1 MRKDVVEIE
10 NEDGDR
16 QREKERKRERESTGR
31 GGRERVDMKVLVT
44 TAYGSKGDVLPFF
57 GIALELRRRGHEV
70 VLFVGEAQYAFV
82 SAQRHSGELKLV
94 EVKGDFDGEEKW
106 KPGTKATLRERAES
120 MSAKWLSTLR
130 VLYHALDAQLVD
142 PTRTVLVSHP
152 LNFAARLLQEKRNCV
167 HATVVL
173 QPWLLRSCRRV
184 PLSRPQL
191 VRDCYPD
198 CLKRLAFRIADSFS
212 DACFLP
218 TINAFAEELGI
229 PKARHASRLFDSW
242 FLSPERVLLA
252 FPEWFCPMQQDW
264 PRASVISATQF
275 PLWTDTSSTLGLP
288 DRLMDFLAEGQT
300 SALIAPPVVITAG
313 TANPFCSG
321 AHHFLALAQA
331 VHAAGRRSIILTS
344 EPSYVPPPAAL
355 PAGCTHFTYLPLPSL
370 LQHCSGC
377 IHHGGIGTTA
387 ECLRAGVPQLIIPTQ
402 FDQFDNADLLEHH
415 VGVGITLQAEHV
427 VRVSGNMHASETTA
441 KNGDAAG
448 DTAADVPAATIYT
461 EAAADAVRNLMDSTE
476 IRSRC
481 RDVAIHMKDL
491 DDDGHLNDLCCSIE
505 KMLAPGLAFSD
516 LDFSSA
522 LARGALFQSANV
534 SLSTTVG
541 AASSPS
547 SSRSSRGAPS
557 SRTRKKGG
565 VKKILTKLQYELLMK
580 QQSKQEPATVIVAV
594 DHSAA
599 ASNDNDDNDDNATP
613 NSSGSKGR
621 GSAKSP
627 VSRRNTGS
635 SLVRKISN
643 QIRNVALTASSSHA

>member
-1 MRKDVVEIE
+1 
-10 NEDGDR
+10 
-16 QREKERKRERESTGR
+16 
-31 GGRERVDMKVLVT
+31 MKVLVSA
-44 TAYGSKGDVLPFF
+44 AYGSKGDVLPFF

-106 KPGTKATLRERAES
+106 KPGTTATLRERAES

-130 VLYHALDAQLVD
+130 VLYHALDAHLVD
-142 PTRTVLVSHP
+142 PTRTVLISHP

-212 DACFLP
+212 DTCFLP
-218 TINAFAEELGI
+218 TINTFAEELGI
-229 PKARHASRLFDSW
+229 PKSRHASRLFDSW

-252 FPEWFCPMQQDW
+252 FPEWFCPMQSDW
-264 PRASVISATQF
+264 PRASVITATQF
-275 PLWTDTSSTLGLP
+275 PLWTDTTSTLGLP
-288 DRLMDFLAEGQT
+288 DRLMEFLAEGRT
-300 SALIAPPVVITAG
+300 SALVAPPVVITAG

-321 AHHFLALAQA
+321 ADHFLALAQA
-331 VHAAGRRSIILTS
+331 VHAVGRRSIILTS
-344 EPSYVPPPAAL
+344 EPSYVPPPSAL
-355 PAGCTHFTYLPLPSL
+355 PTGCTHFTYLPLPSL

-377 IHHGGIGTTA
+377 IHHGGIGTSA
-387 ECLRAGVPQLIIPTQ
+387 ECLRAGVPQLVIPTQ

-415 VGVGITLQAEHV
+415 VGVGVTLQADHV
-427 VRVSGNMHASETTA
+427 VRVSTHTAHAAAASA
-441 KNGDAAG
+441 KNG
-448 DTAADVPAATIYT
+448 DTAADASTATIYT
-461 EAAADAVRNLMDSTE
+461 EAAANAVRNLMDSTE

-491 DDDGHLNDLCCSIE
+491 DDDGHLNDICCSIE

-522 LARGALFQSANV
+522 LARGALFQQAAGAHTMSNN
-534 SLSTTVG
+534 VG
-541 AASSPS
+541 AATSG
-547 SSRSSRGAPS
+547 SRSGRSSPS

-565 VKKILTKLQYELLMK
+565 VRKILTKLQYELLMK
-580 QQSKQEPATVIVAV
+580 QQSKQEPATVNVAV
-594 DHSAA
+594 DNSC
-599 ASNDNDDNDDNATP
+599 ASNDDDDDDEESGTP
-613 NSSGSKGR
+613 SGGSKDR

-627 VSRRNTGS
+627 LSRRNTG

-643 QIRNVALTASSSHA
+643 QIRNVAFTASSSSSSRA